1 MSARGNS
8 SAEHPANIE
17 NTVETSPEFA
27 KIVMSDT
34 VNSGAF
40 QDGSSN
46 VVDSET
52 KGEMNPSENQS
63 LEVEYMDDQVNSA
76 CMVLW

>member
-8 SAEHPANIE
+8 SAEHAANVE

-27 KIVMSDT
+27 KIEMSDT
-34 VNSGAF
+34 VNSGAL

-46 VVDSET
+46 VVESET
-52 KGEMNPSENQS
+52 KGEMNPSESQS
-63 LEVEYMDDQVNSA
+63 QELEEMNDQVNSA
-76 CMVLW
+76 CMVL